1 MKAKCGAKKR
11 KSGTCRQP
19 AGWGTD
25 HPGEGRCKLHGGA
38 SVRGVDHPNF
48 KTGLYSRYLPDAIQ
62 QKVQTFLDA
71 DPLELISEMALL
83 RALLAEYVG
92 RFNGVTPTARDI
104 ALLADLTER
113 VGKFSERINKMRNES
128 ALTGAEI
135 AFLATRVADIVVKY
149 IDDPDQQRA
158 FVLDLVGTIGQPD
171 TGESRPALGAGS
183 RRAV

>member
-1 MKAKCGAKKR
+1 MTDGKYCGAKTRSGGKCKR
-11 KSGTCRQP
+11 P
-19 AGWGTD
+19 AGWGTE
-25 HPGEGRCKLHGGA
+25 HPGDGRCKLHGGA
-38 SVRGVDHPNF
+38 SPRGVASPNF

-92 RFNGVTPTARDI
+92 RFDGIAPTARDI
-104 ALLADLTER
+104 ALLADLAER

-128 ALTGAEI
+128 ALTGAEV
-135 AFLATRVADIVVKY
+135 AFLATRVADIVVRY

-158 FVLDLVGTIGQPD
+158 FVRDLVGVVGRSSALEAG
-171 TGESRPALGAGS
+171 GEISDQI
-183 RRAV
+183 